1 MANKKENL
9 LPTVE
14 ELLGILALSIDSHK
28 VNLSQYTFLTDKK
41 HKSIKLN
48 LAKKRIGEVE
58 QKFKEL
64 EEYLYVAFGEVFDEQ
79 MLYLRDIFKNR
90 SSFFVRACI
99 KIIVEQDT
107 IVTLYSSPE
116 SSQYDPFKFSDNT
129 AFDEI
134 LDKNVDY
141 YVCND
146 IPKSSKEG
154 TYINNRIDVH
164 KLSLA
169 TEIESSSIDSAY
181 DKLWTS
187 FWKFDSFDP
196 DAFSSCY
203 KSTLVI
209 PMFLVTDELDPEFR
223 DHLSINDE
231 SNRAIFSFL
240 CLDHPCKN
248 FFNLDTDVKIARI
261 FADMLSLYLIHQFN
275 ITQHSSRYK
284 EALRKIHLNDNNAN

>member
-28 VNLSQYTFLTDKK
+28 VNLSQYTFLTDEK
-41 HKSIKLN
+41 HKSIKSN
-48 LAKKRIGEVE
+48 LVQERFDDVE
-58 QKFKEL
+58 KKFKEL
-64 EEYLYVAFGEVFDEQ
+64 EEYLYTAFGEVFDEQ

-99 KIIVEQDT
+99 KIIVKQDT

-129 AFDEI
+129 AFSEI

-146 IPKSSKEG
+146 IPKNSKAG
-154 TYINNRIDVH
+154 IYINNRIDVN

-169 TEIESSSIDSAY
+169 TEVENQNVD
-181 DKLWTS
+181 DGHDELWAS
-187 FWKFDSFDP
+187 FWKCDSFDP
-196 DAFSSCY
+196 GIFSSVY

-209 PMFLVTDELDPEFR
+209 PMFLTTDELDAKFR
-223 DHLSINDE
+223 EHLFINDE
-231 SNRAIFSFL
+231 SKRAIFSFL
-240 CLDHPCKN
+240 CLDHPSKN
-248 FFNLDTDVKIARI
+248 FFNLETDVKITRI

-275 ITQHSSRYK
+275 ITQYSSRYM
-284 EALRKIHLNDNNAN
+284 EALKKINITENSAD